1 MIEMFTNTCKIK
13 IKKLSQ
19 ADRLY
24 LVLHHRHLEFP
35 KVIPAQVVFVG
46 C

>member
-1 MIEMFTNTCKIK
+1 MLTNTFQ
-13 IKKLSQ
+13 KKNKKPSQ
-19 ADRLY
+19 SDQLY
-24 LVLHHRHLEFP
+24 LILHHRHLEFP